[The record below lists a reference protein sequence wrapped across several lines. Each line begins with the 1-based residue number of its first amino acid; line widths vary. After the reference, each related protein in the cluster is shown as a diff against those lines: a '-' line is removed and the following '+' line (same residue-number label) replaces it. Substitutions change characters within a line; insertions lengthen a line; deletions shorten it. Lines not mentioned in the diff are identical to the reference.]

1 MAEKRKI
8 SDAYLHAFVDGQLS
22 KKQYAE
28 FEDYLI
34 DNPEK
39 IDQVDQYIQVA
50 TKIHEIYDPVFDEPV
65 PDSILKLFDI
75 PDENLLDDD
84 SHVLSGQLIHPK
96 QGIVTK
102 LQSLGTKIRSSVPRI
117 RLPALTF
124 RIKKPTSFA
133 LPVAWTMACIMLG
146 WFLNYGANN
155 MLPNIVMTAEQH
167 AINAHIIYA
176 KEKKHMVEVG
186 ASEVKHLMKW
196 LSKRLNA
203 SVGPANLK
211 DFDFEL
217 VGGRLL
223 PVNQKH
229 AGLYMYKNTDDV
241 RLSLYISSVV
251 DNQQTVDIQC
261 DALEIVQVCSWKNDA
276 LAYFVISEI
285 AASDLKQIAM
295 EVRYQLPQSD
305 P

>member
-1 MAEKRKI
+1 MAEKGKI
-8 SDAYLHAFVDGQLS
+8 SDAYLHAFIDGQLS

-28 FEDYLI
+28 FEDYLV
-34 DNPEK
+34 DNPTK

-50 TKIHEIYDPVFDEPV
+50 TKIHDIYDPVLDEPV
-65 PDSILKLFDI
+65 PDSILKLFELPNDNLF
-75 PDENLLDDD
+75 DEDN
-84 SHVLSGQLIHPK
+84 HVLSGKLIRAK
-96 QGIVTK
+96 QGILTK
-102 LQSLGTKIRSSVPRI
+102 LQSLGTKIFSNVPNI
-117 RLPALTF
+117 RLPALTSPF
-124 RIKKPTSFA
+124 KKPASFA
-133 LPVAWTMACIMLG
+133 LPVAWTMACVLLG
-146 WFLNYGANN
+146 WVLHFGTSST
-155 MLPNIVMTAEQH
+155 LPNINMTAEQH

-176 KEKKHMVEVG
+176 KEKKHMVEVA
-186 ASEVKHLMKW
+186 ASETKHLMKW

-211 DFDFEL
+211 DFNFEL

-229 AGLYMYKNTDDV
+229 AGLYMYKNQDEV

-251 DNQQTVDIQC
+251 DNQQTADIQC
-261 DALEIVQVCSWKNDA
+261 DALEKVQICSWKNDA

-285 AASDLKQIAM
+285 PAADLKQIAM
-295 EVRYQLPQSD
+295 EVRYQLPQIE